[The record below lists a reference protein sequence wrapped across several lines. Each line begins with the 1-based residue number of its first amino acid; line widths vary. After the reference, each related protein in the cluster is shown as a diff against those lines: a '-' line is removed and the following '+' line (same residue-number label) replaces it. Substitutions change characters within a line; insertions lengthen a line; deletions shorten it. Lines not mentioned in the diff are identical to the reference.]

1 MALCSNNL
9 LLWHAGYMDP
19 QSGTFAATIET
30 MEKLLPQQGSM
41 SHLLLVPSPI
51 PAAPATSAPMSGI
64 APPLSQNSLPSLS
77 SLGSLGSS
85 AIRRSAS
92 GSQVPPSAA
101 PGLLSS
107 FVRSRQAMP

>member
-1 MALCSNNL
+1 
-9 LLWHAGYMDP
+9 MDP
-19 QSGTFAATIET
+19 QSGTFAATIEAT
-30 MEKLLPQQGSM
+30 GKLLPQQGSI

-51 PAAPATSAPMSGI
+51 PVAPATSAPMSGI

-77 SLGSLGSS
+77 SLGSLSSS

-101 PGLLSS
+101 SGLLSS
-107 FVRSRQAMP
+107 SVHSSQFALKLKWFYDVRCIDC